1 MTYLT
6 VGWTN
11 AHSIG
16 HMPQDAS
23 YVAETPL
30 TIGWT
35 GKVSTYVLPY
45 ELSDLTV
52 TPGMPDPVVVNPPD
66 PTAAPLPVGTI
77 GGGAPGTGNGPTA
90 PPAPPSGTVRPA
102 LPPKLSVQTRIAPAN
117 FRARGIRLTVVLPE
131 RAKVEVYATARVKK
145 RLSRR
150 RTSTVKRTITR
161 RRTLTLKPG
170 STALRIVPSS
180 AGRAVVGPRS
190 TVKATVTLKTRFSDG
205 RLVTINRAVLIA
217 RSTKS

>member
-52 TPGMPDPVVVNPPD
+52 TPGMPDPVVVNPPEG
-66 PTAAPLPVGTI
+66 PAPLPVGTV
-77 GGGAPGTGNGPTA
+77 GGGDAGTGNAPTA
-90 PPAPPSGTVRPA
+90 PPAPPAGTVRPA
-102 LPPKLSVQTRIAPAN
+102 TPPRLGVQARVAPAN
-117 FRARGIRLTVVLPE
+117 FRARGIRLTVTLPE
-131 RAKVEVYATARVKK
+131 RAKIEVYATARVKK

-150 RTSTVKRTITR
+150 RTSTVKRAITR
-161 RRTLTLKPG
+161 TRTLTLKPG
-170 STALRIVPSS
+170 TTALRIVPSS